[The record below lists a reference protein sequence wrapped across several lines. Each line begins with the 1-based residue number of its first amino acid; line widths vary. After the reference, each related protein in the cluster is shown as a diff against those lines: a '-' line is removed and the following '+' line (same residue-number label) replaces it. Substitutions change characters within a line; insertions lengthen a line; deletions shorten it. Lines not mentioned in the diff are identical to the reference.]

1 MKLPCIAIVLCAAS
15 SVYAATRPLNAEL
28 AGIGFLVGR
37 WDSDNGKVA
46 DTGGT
51 SKGFSRVTV
60 EANGAALLR
69 RDHTDL
75 FDAAKK
81 PSGGFDQIMLVYPE
95 NRTIHADYSD
105 GQHVIHYTSATVV
118 AGESV
123 TFSSVSQ
130 PDSPTFKLTYEF
142 HAPDTLNV
150 TFGMVPPGQSAF
162 RPIASGTLKN
172 IGSSPPISTTEVVA
186 NTVGAA
192 RG

>member
-1 MKLPCIAIVLCAAS
+1 VHCHFPLRRIGCFRGS
-15 SVYAATRPLNAEL
+15 SLLNAEP

-37 WDSDNGKVA
+37 WDTGSGKVA

-51 SKGFSRVTV
+51 SKGFSIVTA

-81 PSGGFDQIMLVYPE
+81 PSGAFDQIMLIYPE
-95 NRTIHADYSD
+95 NGTIHADYSD

-123 TFSSVSQ
+123 TFSSESR
-130 PDSPTFKLTYEF
+130 PDTPTFRLTYEF
-142 HAPDTLNV
+142 HAPNTLSV

-162 RPIASGTLKN
+162 QPIASGTLEK
-172 IGSSPPISTTEVVA
+172 SKSD
-186 NTVGAA
+186 A
-192 RG
+192 RQRR

>member
-15 SVYAATRPLNAEL
+15 SASARTPPLNAEL

-37 WDSDNGKVA
+37 WDTGAGNVA

-51 SKGFSRVTV
+51 SKGFSVVTV

-81 PSGGFDQIMLVYPE
+81 PSGGFDQIMLIYPE
-95 NRTIHADYSD
+95 NGTLYADYSD
-105 GQHVIHYTSATVV
+105 GRHVIHYKSATVV

-130 PDSPTFKLTYEF
+130 PGAPTFKLTYEF

-150 TFGMVPPGQSAF
+150 TFGMLPPGQSVF
-162 RPIASGTLKN
+162 QPIASGTLRKHQ
-172 IGSSPPISTTEVVA
+172 
-186 NTVGAA
+186 
-192 RG
+192 